1 MKSRPPSETLYNQQ
15 ALQLVSP
22 WRTSAR
28 TSYVQGGSVTIFMA
42 QLEIDTIPLV
52 GRWQSDTIFRYLHR
66 TAKSFTEVLSAEMF

>member
-1 MKSRPPSETLYNQQ
+1 MENI
-15 ALQLVSP
+15 
-22 WRTSAR
+22 SAHFIC
-28 TSYVQGGSVTIFMA
+28 SGGSVAIFMA